1 MDLTVTILRV
11 ALATVFAVA
20 AVGKLAD
27 PAGGRRA
34 FIGVGVPSRVAGLA
48 ATALPV
54 VELGVATLLIAGP
67 GRAAALAAVAL
78 VGMFNLGL
86 LSRLL
91 KGDTGGCHCFGRI
104 HDAPL
109 SWWTLGRNALLT
121 GVGAFLLS
129 AAPGPAPAAAAAAN
143 LAHSSSILCLGGLAA
158 ITAAALVRLSPRR

>member
-1 MDLTVTILRV
+1 MDLTVTVLRV
-11 ALATVFAVA
+11 GLATVFAVA

-27 PAGGRRA
+27 PTGGRRA
-34 FIGVGVPSRVAGLA
+34 LVWVGMPSRLAGPG

-67 GRAAALAAVAL
+67 GRVAALAAVAL

-129 AAPGPAPAAAAAAN
+129 ATPGPAPAAAAAN
-143 LAHSSSILCLGGLAA
+143 LAHSSFILFLGGSAA